1 MKHLGLFG
9 YLWGENTLSLGCG
22 FFCSFV
28 AEKMFYKNCNFF
40 ESIPY

>member
-1 MKHLGLFG
+1 MRDKVDFRPQA
-9 YLWGENTLSLGCG
+9 WVAD
-22 FFCSFV
+22 FCTFV